1 MYHLCMSSKAFNIT
15 LPSELVIQMDKVAK
29 SNFMSRS
36 ELIRHAVLK
45 EVRAQQDNWQEVIDF
60 TKIDKN
66 GVDAKDILSALDTLK

>member
-1 MYHLCMSSKAFNIT
+1 MSSKAFNIT